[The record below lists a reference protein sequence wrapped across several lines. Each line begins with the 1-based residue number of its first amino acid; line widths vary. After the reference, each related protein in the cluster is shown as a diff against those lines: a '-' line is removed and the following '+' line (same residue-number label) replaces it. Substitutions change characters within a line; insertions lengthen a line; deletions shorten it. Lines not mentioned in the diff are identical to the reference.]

1 MAEQQAPK
9 KPPLDEVMLAMDVV
23 DTLRHSDRLVE
34 RELNAEERDKRLMAR
49 LRQIYT
55 SQGIEV
61 SDRVLAEGVAA
72 LKEERFRYEAPESSL
87 QVKLAHLYVDRGR
100 WGKVTLAVV
109 AALVIVLGA
118 VQGFKFYQ
126 AKQQQALATEVAS
139 SWKRFEASKPEPQ
152 LQAAG
157 EAIYG
162 RAQASL
168 KRGDADTARDQLAQ
182 LTDLAKFQEQ
192 WDAVMM
198 LAKEPGVRPRAE
210 EYFSAGIAALRA
222 GDARQA
228 REYLQR
234 LQALKGQLE
243 QEFVLHIVS
252 RPGQPSGVWREPAAN
267 PGARNFYL
275 IVEALGPDG
284 RPLEL
289 AVTSEEDGSTKKV
302 SEWGLRVDEGTF
314 AQVRAD
320 KQDDGIIANARVG
333 VKSRGFLEP
342 EYLIPAPGG
351 AITSW

>member
-1 MAEQQAPK
+1 MVEQQAPK

-34 RELNAEERDKRLMAR
+34 RELNAEDRDKRLMAR

-61 SDRVLAEGVAA
+61 SDRVLAEGVTA
-72 LKEERFRYEAPESSL
+72 LKEERFRYEPPEPSFQL
-87 QVKLAHLYVDRGR
+87 RLAQLYVDRGR
-100 WGKVTLAVV
+100 WGKVALVAVV
-109 AALVIVLGA
+109 ALVIVLGV
-118 VQGFKFYQ
+118 VQGFKLYQ
-126 AKQQQALATEVAS
+126 AKQQQALVAEVAS
-139 SWKRFEASKPEPQ
+139 SWGRFEDSKPEPQ

-168 KRGDADTARDQLAQ
+168 ERGDADAVRDQLEQ
-182 LTDLAKFQEQ
+182 LADLAKFQTE

-198 LAKEPGVRPRAE
+198 SARDERVRPRAE
-210 EYFSAGIAALRA
+210 EYYGAGIAALGA
-222 GDARQA
+222 GDAGQA
-228 REYLQR
+228 KGYLER
-234 LQALKGQLE
+234 LQALRGQLE
-243 QEFVLHIVS
+243 QEFVLQIVS
-252 RPGQPSGVWREPAAN
+252 RPDQPSGVWREPAAN

-275 IVEALGPDG
+275 IVEALAPDG
-284 RPLEL
+284 RPVEL
-289 AVTSEEDGSTKKV
+289 AITSEEDGSTKKV
-302 SEWGLRVDEGTF
+302 SQWGLRVDESTF

-333 VKSRGFLEP
+333 VKRRGFLEP